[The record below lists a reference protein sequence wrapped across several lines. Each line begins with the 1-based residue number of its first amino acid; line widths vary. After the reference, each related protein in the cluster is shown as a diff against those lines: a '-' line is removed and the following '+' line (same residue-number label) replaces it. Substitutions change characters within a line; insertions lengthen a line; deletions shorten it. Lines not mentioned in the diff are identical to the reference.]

1 MIMTKL
7 SLLVAASILHS
18 VVSFAYLSS
27 CGDGQSISTALS
39 YSKKSNS
46 PDSMSDLSSLVQKH
60 QEVPSPF
67 TSLLN
72 NIGSNDFNE
81 WQSSFGRNGLT
92 DFLPQFSSH
101 IYCLAIDYE
110 SGYNTTHSVRSNNA
124 IEGNSVHAR
133 LPWQF
138 DVYDETSEATTS
150 ITSVPVS
157 TSLSKIGKV
166 EDGDFDCILDSGVM
180 NEIIGSLP
188 STVTWH
194 SRNGPPALLDLVKL
208 MPEAAQ
214 KIREFG
220 IYVAITDQ
228 TIPDNAKGYLDAMGE
243 IMGMEWL
250 YDLDG
255 LSKEG
260 YHVSVVRKYYTG
272 PVNFDPNSYGD
283 NLLKP

>member
-1 MIMTKL
+1 MTKL
-7 SLLVAASILHS
+7 LLLLLAASILHS
-18 VVSFAYLSS
+18 AVSFAYFSS
-27 CGDGQSISTALS
+27 CGDGQSTSTATALS
-39 YSKKSNS
+39 NSKKSNS
-46 PDSMSDLSSLVQKH
+46 PDAMSDLSSLVQKH

-67 TSLLN
+67 HGWSSL
-72 NIGSNDFNE
+72 GSNDFNE
-81 WQSSFGRNGLT
+81 WQTSFGRNGLT

-101 IYCLAIDYE
+101 ISCLAIDYE
-110 SGYNTTHSVRSNNA
+110 NANNTTHSMISDA
-124 IEGNSVHAR
+124 IEGNSVSGR

-138 DVYDETSEATTS
+138 DVDDDTSDATTS

-157 TSLSKIGKV
+157 ASLSKI
-166 EDGDFDCILDSGVM
+166 EEIESGDFDCILDSGVM
-180 NEIIGSLP
+180 NEIIGSIP

-208 MPEAAQ
+208 MSEAAQ

-228 TIPDNAKGYLDAMGE
+228 TIPDNAKGYLNSMGE

-260 YHVSVVRKYYTG
+260 YHVSVARKYYAG
-272 PVNFDPNSYGD
+272 PVNFDPFSYGRHKD
-283 NLLKP
+283 

>member
-72 NIGSNDFNE
+72 NIGSNDFIE

-157 TSLSKIGKV
+157 I
-166 EDGDFDCILDSGVM
+166 DF
-180 NEIIGSLP
+180 
-188 STVTWH
+188 TVQDW
-194 SRNGPPALLDLVKL
+194 
-208 MPEAAQ
+208 
-214 KIREFG
+214 
-220 IYVAITDQ
+220 
-228 TIPDNAKGYLDAMGE
+228 
-243 IMGMEWL
+243 
-250 YDLDG
+250 
-255 LSKEG
+255 EG
-260 YHVSVVRKYYTG
+260 RRW
-272 PVNFDPNSYGD
+272 
-283 NLLKP
+283 

>member
-72 NIGSNDFNE
+72 NIGSNDFIE

-138 DVYDETSEATTS
+138 DVYDETS
-150 ITSVPVS
+150 
-157 TSLSKIGKV
+157 LSKIGKV

-208 MPEAAQ
+208 MSEAAQ
-214 KIREFG
+214 KIRNLVYMLQSLIKQFR
-220 IYVAITDQ
+220 
-228 TIPDNAKGYLDAMGE
+228 
-243 IMGMEWL
+243 IMQRDIWTRWVRLWEWS
-250 YDLDG
+250 G
-255 LSKEG
+255 CM
-260 YHVSVVRKYYTG
+260 T
-272 PVNFDPNSYGD
+272 
-283 NLLKP
+283 